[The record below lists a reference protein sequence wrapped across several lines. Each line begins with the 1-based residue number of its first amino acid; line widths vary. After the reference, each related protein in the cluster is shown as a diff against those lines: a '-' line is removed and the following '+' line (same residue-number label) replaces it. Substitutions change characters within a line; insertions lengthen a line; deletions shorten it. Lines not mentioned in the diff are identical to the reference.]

1 MKKLTILLL
10 AALTFAVSY
19 AEVPADTYV
28 EMVFGGVDTLDPEG
42 AYDTSSGNILEN
54 IYETLYSYNGTSITE
69 FEPVLATGYSISDDE
84 KTYTFNLREG
94 VKFHSGNDFTCADV
108 EYSLER
114 MLVIN
119 DSDSG
124 VWFQSEAFLGAENG
138 GANAD
143 DIATEQVTAL
153 AIAFAKKNNIDTE
166 VDGFDS
172 TTVEGFD
179 YDSAYA
185 TAYAGVWAMID
196 GAIECADDFT
206 VVMTLP
212 AVDPAFFSKLIYSNA
227 SIIDSQW
234 AIANGE
240 WDGTA
245 ATWREWVGKD
255 PREGYLHN
263 HASGT
268 GAYRLV
274 SWDGQD
280 VTAEAFA
287 DYWGGAPALQT
298 ILIQKVEEE
307 ASRILALQ
315 NGDADRIGVN
325 SWASLENQV
334 RGLDGVRIYED
345 PSWTSLSAGAIHL
358 NQNTLSVDNDVNIGS
373 GQLDGNGIPA
383 DFFSDVNVR
392 KAFAYSFDPQIII
405 DELYLGKGS
414 ILTMALPPS
423 FLGYDPSVPTYAYDP
438 EKAEEFF
445 CAAFDGT
452 LCDIGFEM
460 TISYNSG
467 NTTRQ
472 TIAEIFKANIEDLNP
487 KFKIN
492 TRGIAWPDFLGERRK
507 GALPVSIVG
516 WAPDYA
522 DPDNFMY
529 TFYHSNG
536 YYGGQMNFVDADI
549 DAWLTEARQTTD
561 AATREILYSS
571 VANRAYDLAPTIVYP
586 TRLTFMVTSDNLQG
600 VYRNPMYSG
609 GYLWKDISKIN

>member
-1 MKKLTILLL
+1 MKKLTILLV
-10 AALTFAVSY
+10 AALTLILSY
-19 AEVPADTYV
+19 AEVSTDTYV

-42 AYDTSSGNILEN
+42 AYDTASGSILEN
-54 IYETLYSYNGTSITE
+54 IYETLYTYDGTSIKE
-69 FEPVLATGYSISDDE
+69 FKPVLATDYHVSEDE
-84 KTYTFNLREG
+84 KTYTFTLREG
-94 VKFHSGNDFTCADV
+94 VKFHSGNDFTCKDV

-114 MLVIN
+114 MLVMN
-119 DSDSG
+119 DSQSG
-124 VWFQSEAFLGAENG
+124 VWFQSEAFLGAENHG
-138 GANAD
+138 SNANDIVAEHATAFAADNGVDTDAD
-143 DIATEQVTAL
+143 DFDSA
-153 AIAFAKKNNIDTE
+153 E
-166 VDGFDS
+166 VDGFD
-172 TTVEGFD
+172 
-179 YDSAYA
+179 YDEAYA
-185 TAYAGVWAMID
+185 AVWKMID
-196 GAIECADDFT
+196 DSIECADDFT

-212 AVDPAFFSKLIYSNA
+212 AVDPAFFSKLIYTNA
-227 SIIDSQW
+227 SIVDSQW
-234 AIANGE
+234 AMDNGE
-240 WDGTA
+240 WAGTKG
-245 ATWREWVGKD
+245 TWRDWVDKD

-268 GAYRLV
+268 GAYKLV

-287 DYWGGAPALQT
+287 DYWGGEPAVKT
-298 ILIQKVEEE
+298 VLIQRVEEE

-315 NGDADRIGVN
+315 NGDADRVTVN
-325 SWASLENQV
+325 NWASLENQV
-334 RGLDGVRIYED
+334 RGLDGVTIHED
-345 PSWTSLSAGAIHL
+345 PSWTSLGAGAIHL
-358 NQNTLSVDNDVNIGS
+358 NQATLSVDNDVNIGS
-373 GQLDGNGIPA
+373 GQLDGKGIPT
-383 DFFSDVNVR
+383 DFFSDINVR

-405 DELYLGKGS
+405 EELYLGKGS
-414 ILTMALPPS
+414 MLTMALPPS
-423 FLGYDPSVPTYAYDP
+423 FLGYDPTVPTYEYDP
-438 EKAEEFF
+438 EKAEAFF

-492 TRGIAWPDFLGERRK
+492 LRGIAWPDFLAERKK

-536 YYGGQMNFVDADI
+536 YYGGQMNFVDEQI
-549 DAWLTEARQTTD
+549 DQWLTDARQTTD
-561 AATREILYSS
+561 AATRELLYSS
-571 VANRAYDLAPTIVYP
+571 VANRAYDLVPTIVYP

-600 VYRNPMYSG
+600 VYRNPMLSS
-609 GYLWKDISKIN
+609 GYLWKDVSKN